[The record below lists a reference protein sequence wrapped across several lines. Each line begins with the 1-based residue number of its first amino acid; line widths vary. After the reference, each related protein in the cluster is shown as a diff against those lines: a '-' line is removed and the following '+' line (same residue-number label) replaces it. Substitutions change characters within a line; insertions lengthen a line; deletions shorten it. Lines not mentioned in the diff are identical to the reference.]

1 MLLKKQFAF
10 SWIFLSFISFIQA
23 VEKLSFQKWHI
34 LNKGHLTTSGCDWAI
49 SQYMTFCNDTAT
61 ASDCMCVNEASKAT
75 YLNCIE
81 MHSESDH
88 VLTEAFE
95 YFISGF
101 CPALTIP
108 DLYSSLNNGSK
119 YLKNEIP
126 ASMSIIQYTPVLTNG
141 TIVENAIE
149 TFRIRYRVFDN
160 GMYFGSGLCGY
171 MALVLLLATCY
182 NLLRVTRINNI
193 ICSWKLYQVIFRNK
207 ALLSIKRKYPQINYD
222 NIVIF
227 FWCVFNILSLCF
239 NYESNGNRN
248 VYWDSSYKQITRY
261 IADRAGYIALF
272 LTNLTWFMGQRNN
285 LLSMFTGWPQA
296 KFILY
301 HKWVGRACALHVI
314 VHSIFLLWQST
325 VMGYQAGRVI
335 QYWYQ
340 WGCVATICVSIQVV
354 CACWFIKNLA
364 YETFLVA
371 HIIMAVFF
379 LVGSWYHLAS
389 KDRAHWFIY
398 PICCWGLERLTR
410 IWKIWLC
417 GGIHK
422 NATIKLEP
430 LSDVLSIRVD
440 SSFSNKFK
448 LAGQFAYLYL
458 IDLDSDWVFLFQSH
472 PFTFIFQD
480 DGSITFYCKV
490 KRGVTKKFKNFLLC
504 EPDFTK
510 NISVMVEGPYGGV
523 DERLVSSKHTNNLL
537 MISSSTGVSGSL
549 CHLKTAIENKI
560 NNISMIWVV
569 PNYEIINFMKSE
581 FNFLET
587 ANLDGIELDISIYTT
602 REVYNNEKEKT
613 HLSGLDFVSIDF
625 ERPDIKRLVL
635 ENLHSTSPKKNT
647 NVLVCAHKFLASEVK
662 EVVELQKANGQM
674 ISFFDEIQTW

>member
-10 SWIFLSFISFIQA
+10 SWIILSFISCIQA
-23 VEKLSFQKWHI
+23 VEKLSFQKWHVM
-34 LNKGHLTTSGCDWAI
+34 NKGHLTTSGCDWAI

-75 YLNCIE
+75 YLLCIDS
-81 MHSESDH
+81 HSESEH
-88 VLTEAFE
+88 VLNEAFN

-101 CPALTIP
+101 CPSLTIEG
-108 DLYSSLNNGSK
+108 LQSSLYNGSN

-126 ASMSIIQYTPVLTNG
+126 SSMSTIQYTPVLTNG

-149 TFRIRYRVFDN
+149 TFRIRYRVFDD
-160 GMYFGSGLCGY
+160 GMYFGMGLCGY

-182 NLLRVTRINNI
+182 NLLRVTRLNNI
-193 ICSWKLYQVIFRNK
+193 ICSWKIYQMIFRNK
-207 ALLSIKRKYPQINYD
+207 KVLTIKRQYPQINYD
-222 NIVIF
+222 NIVIL
-227 FWCVFNILSLCF
+227 FWCIFNILSLCF
-239 NYESNGNRN
+239 HYESNGNKN

-261 IADRAGYIALF
+261 IADRAGYISLF

-285 LLSMFTGWPQA
+285 ILSMFTGWPQA
-296 KFILY
+296 RFILY

-354 CACWFIKNLA
+354 WACWFIKNLA

-371 HIIMAVFF
+371 HIVMAVFF

-389 KDRAHWFIY
+389 KNRAHWFIY

-440 SSFSNKFK
+440 STFSDKFK

-472 PFTFIFQD
+472 PFTFVFQD
-480 DGSITFYCKV
+480 DGSIMFYCKV
-490 KRGVTKKFKNFLLC
+490 KRGVTKKFKNHLLC
-504 EPDFTK
+504 EADFTK
-510 NISVMVEGPYGGV
+510 KISVMVEGPYGGV
-523 DERLVSSKHTNNLL
+523 DERLVSSKNTNNLL

-560 NNISMIWVV
+560 KNISMIWVV
-569 PNYEIINFMKSE
+569 PNYEIIKFMKSE
-581 FNFLET
+581 FKFLEK
-587 ANLDGIELDISIYTT
+587 ANLEEIELDISIYTT
-602 REVYNNEKEKT
+602 REIYNKENEKA
-613 HLSGLDFVSIDF
+613 HLSALDCVSIHF

-635 ENLHSTSPKKNT
+635 ENLHSTSPKKTT
-647 NVLVCAHKFLASEVK
+647 NVLVCAHQSVASEVK
-662 EVVELQKANGQM
+662 EVVDLQKANGQM
-674 ISFFDEIQTW
+674 ISFYDEIQTW